1 MTSLVER
8 ALEMA
13 RSGNYKAVVAIER
26 RLQRDGY
33 NDVQQHLHGQFIR
46 RQILDA
52 MKHANSKALNI
63 RPEQTQVISQ
73 R

>member
-1 MTSLVER
+1 MTSVVER

-26 RLQRDGY
+26 RLQKDGY
-33 NDVQQHLHGQFIR
+33 NNVQQHLHGRFIR

-52 MKHANSKALNI
+52 MKHANSNAMNS
-63 RPEQTQVISQ
+63 RSEQTQVYSQ

>member
-1 MTSLVER
+1 MTSVVER

-13 RSGNYKAVVAIER
+13 RSGNYKAVFAIER
-26 RLQRDGY
+26 RLEKDGY
-33 NDVQQHLHGQFIR
+33 NNVQQHLDGQFFR

-63 RPEQTQVISQ
+63 KPEQTQIYPQ